1 MELREQTGPPPQ
13 NTFIPGFPEC
23 MWTLRSHPRVFITTS
38 SLLVSASGIPPRI
51 QRDLGHL
58 LSPNARIVLPG
69 SPQFAKL
76 AARWQ
81 DGGRPNYGVI
91 VVPATSKDVSES
103 VKYANAHDIPFLAQ
117 SGGHGS
123 WYGMSKLQHGMG
135 IWMHNLSKVEVSR
148 DGQSATLGGGLYVD
162 DVIRELWAAGK
173 QTTTGTC
180 NCVGAVS
187 PGLGG
192 GHGFLQ
198 GQVGLAAD
206 QILSAQVVL
215 ADGRL
220 VTVSD
225 RSNQDLYWGLRGAG
239 HNFGIVTEMR
249 YKVYDA
255 AAKPV
260 WSYEFFT
267 FRGDQL
273 EALYRLTSR
282 MMRYQPAEV
291 IHWSRWFKNTTVD
304 PVNAIIQYSI
314 TFNGPIAALN
324 AYTRP
329 IHALNPLDSVAG
341 STDYPGLAVVNGY
354 TVDGY
359 LCAHKG
365 AVSLYPIVVDDYDVQ
380 ATRKMYDLYN
390 AMLRRVDAFA
400 AGSFVLLEG
409 YSWQAMQAV
418 AAESTAYP
426 HRDQRLLISPLI
438 NFADVQNQTLAAL
451 AVYWGEAMRTAGFG
465 RNKRRSYV
473 NYAKGTESP
482 QSMYGYEPWRLRKL
496 RELKR
501 KYDPTEQFG
510 FFAPIE

>member
-1 MELREQTGPPPQ
+1 MIQLKLQVLQTRDWFLSL
-13 NTFIPGFPEC
+13 T
-23 MWTLRSHPRVFITTS
+23 
-38 SLLVSASGIPPRI
+38 SLLLLSSGFLTTPSLFVSASGIPPRI
-51 QRDLGHL
+51 QHDLGHF
-58 LSPNARIVLPG
+58 LSPTALIVLPG
-69 SPQFAKL
+69 SPRYAEL
-76 AARWQ
+76 AVRWQ

-103 VKYANAHDIPFLAQ
+103 IKYANAHGIPFLAQ

-123 WYGMSKLQHGMG
+123 WYGMSKLQDGMG
-135 IWMHNLSKVEVSR
+135 IWMHNLSKVEVSH
-148 DGQSATLGGGLYVD
+148 DGKSATLGGGLYVD
-162 DVIRELWAAGK
+162 DVIRELWAVGK

-198 GQVGLAAD
+198 GQVGLATD
-206 QILSAQVVL
+206 QIISAQVVL

-225 RSNQDLYWGLRGAG
+225 RSNQDLHWGLRGAG
-239 HNFGIVTEMR
+239 HNFGIVTEMQ

-255 AAKPV
+255 TAKPE

-273 EALYRLTSR
+273 EALYSLTNR

-291 IHWSRWFKNTTVD
+291 IHWSRWFKNMTVD
-304 PVNAIIQYSI
+304 PENAIIQYSI
-314 TFNGPIAALN
+314 TFNGPIDALN
-324 AYTRP
+324 AYNRP
-329 IHALNPLDSVAG
+329 IHALNPVDSFSG
-341 STDYPGLAVVNGY
+341 TTDYPGLAVVNGY

-359 LCAHKG
+359 LCANGKG
-365 AVSLYPIVVDDYDVQ
+365 ALSLYPIIVDDYDMPG
-380 ATRKMYDLYN
+380 TRKMYDLYN
-390 AMLRRVDAFA
+390 KMLHTVDAFA

-426 HRDQRLLISPLI
+426 HRDQRLLLSPLI
-438 NFADVQNQTLAAL
+438 NFADVKNRTLATL
-451 AVYWGEAMRTAGFG
+451 ATYWGEAMRTAGFG
-465 RNKRRSYV
+465 SNKRRSYV
-473 NYAKGTESP
+473 NYAKGSESL
-482 QSMYGYEPWRLRKL
+482 QSMYGYEPWRLQKL
-496 RELKR
+496 RQLKK

-510 FFAPIE
+510 FFAPIK